1 MGTTTTTFALNKPTV
16 GGDDNAWGTD
26 WNTNADKLDDLL
38 DGTTAIKPNL
48 TEGQWKVG
56 GVAVTSSAAE
66 LNVLDGIP
74 GTLTAT
80 ELGYVDGVTSAIQ
93 TQLDGK
99 QALDADLTAIA
110 GISSN
115 GLVARTGAGTAAAR
129 TVTAGTG
136 ITVTNGDGVSGNP
149 TVAATLASQ
158 AEAEAGTDNTKLMTP
173 LRSAQQLQAT
183 NINRGT
189 ATSTTSGTAV
199 DFTGIPSWA
208 KRIMITFNSV
218 SLSGTDSILVQLGS
232 TTFTT
237 SGYSSTGSFIASGT
251 ASVATSN
258 STQGFLIALSL
269 SSRDF
274 SGIMNIMNWAVNTWV
289 QQNGGSVAGSGG
301 HVGGGIVTLG
311 GVLDR
316 VRITVTGSN
325 TFDAG
330 SVNIFWE

>member
-26 WNTNADKLDDLL
+26 LNANADKIDDLL

-48 TEGQWKVG
+48 SEGLWKVG
-56 GVAVTSSAAE
+56 GVAVTSTAAE

-93 TQLDGK
+93 TQLDNK

-110 GISSN
+110 GLSSS

-136 ITVTNGDGVSGNP
+136 ITVTNGDGASGNP

-173 LRSAQQLQAT
+173 LRSLQAGLGAPHAMLEDQKASAT
-183 NINRGT
+183 NGQSPSV
-189 ATSTTSGTAV
+189 AGVWTTRDLNTEV
-199 DFTGIPSWA
+199 RDPQGI
-208 KRIMITFNSV
+208 V
-218 SLSGTDSILVQLGS
+218 S
-232 TTFTT
+232 
-237 SGYSSTGSFIASGT
+237 IASNQFT
-251 ASVATSN
+251 VTVDCWCEWESMIRDATMTRLYNVTDAVSVATSI
-258 STQGFLIALSL
+258 T
-269 SSRDF
+269 
-274 SGIMNIMNWAVNTWV
+274 SGPQVNFMS
-289 QQNGGSVAGSGG
+289 NGGGACLAGKTYRIEYRSNVASQTY
-301 HVGGGIVTLG
+301 VTAAAIT
-311 GVLDR
+311 GVPE
-316 VRITVTGSN
+316 VYTRIRLWRG
-325 TFDAG
+325 
-330 SVNIFWE
+330 